1 MKKLILLVACASLLS
16 SSAIAQDVTELFT
29 KGKEAIAK
37 YDKLAGDLM
46 LAKTK
51 DPNAADATANERAA
65 LLMEGL
71 NYLNK
76 ALPLDTIIE
85 VDKKT
90 GEPKIDK
97 KTGQPKFKV
106 KYSKEIQDML
116 VGHINDLGNVGD
128 NYFQA
133 NDFANAYVAYGA
145 YADALNSPLAKERNY
160 ILADTVFGQ
169 ILFMQAYSAYQIKDF
184 ENGYALSKKAMAL
197 GFNKYGV
204 GDVKNSCVANI
215 VQNFVNE
222 KKFDAANAYVDKLLA
237 AEPTGFLYDI
247 KGFVVE
253 QEKGIADAAEYFKKS
268 MEAGFGNGVFDYGRS
283 LFTKAQ
289 AYIEANPDK
298 SNKELAP
305 TLVPMLKE
313 AKAVLEQAKVAAP
326 ESAAG
331 AIVDQLD
338 YQLEQL
344 DAK

>member
-1 MKKLILLVACASLLS
+1 MKKSILFLACASLLA
-16 SSAIAQDVTELFT
+16 SSAVAQDVTELFT
-29 KGKEAIAK
+29 KGKDAIAK
-37 YDKLAGDLM
+37 YDKMSADLM
-46 LAKTK
+46 MAKAK

-71 NYLNK
+71 GYLNK

-85 VDKKT
+85 KDKKT
-90 GEPKIDK
+90 GEVKIDK

-106 KYSKEIQDML
+106 KYSKEIQDIL
-116 VGHINDLGNVGD
+116 VGHINDLGNIGD
-128 NYFQA
+128 NYFQS

-160 ILADTVFGQ
+160 VLPDSVFGQ
-169 ILFMQAYSAYQIKDF
+169 ILFMQAYSAYQTKDF
-184 ENGYALSKKAMAL
+184 ANGYRLAKQAMGL
-197 GFNKYGV
+197 GFNKFGV

-222 KKFDAANAYVDKLLA
+222 KKFAEANAYVDGLLNGEA
-237 AEPTGFLYDI
+237 SGFLYDI

-253 QEKGIADAAEYFKKS
+253 QEKGIAEAAEYFKKS

-305 TLVPMLKE
+305 TLVPMIQE
-313 AKAVLEQAKVAAP
+313 AKAVLEQAKVVAP
-326 ESAAG
+326 ESSAA

-344 DAK
+344 GAK